1 MSSTH
6 PRGRAAAAAGE
17 AHSGQPGPSSYI
29 IDWRT
34 ALSLAERACCCPSR
48 PAVVVIMPSGSGREA
63 PAELF
68 LCRHHHLA
76 SEQALE
82 RASAAVFDVSGVPL
96 TAHTRAL
103 TDAAN

>member
-1 MSSTH
+1 V
-6 PRGRAAAAAGE
+6 AGE
-17 AHSGQPGPSSYI
+17 AHSSQPGPAAYI
-29 IDWRT
+29 TDWRA

-48 PAVVVIMPSGSGREA
+48 PAVVVILPSGPAREA

-82 RASAAVFDVSGVPL
+82 QASAAVFDVSGVPL

-103 TDAAN
+103 TEAAS